1 MLIEDLKLKNPRVI
15 LIDKELPGID
25 YALLKETVDGLA
37 NKTSIVMMV
46 DPAARENTEHNE
58 IADEIINN
66 LVNKDLLRLI
76 VEKYTT

>member
-1 MLIEDLKLKNPRVI
+1 
-15 LIDKELPGID
+15 
-25 YALLKETVDGLA
+25 
-37 NKTSIVMMV
+37 MMV

-76 VEKYTT
+76 VEKYTK

>member
-1 MLIEDLKLKNPRVI
+1 MI
-15 LIDKELPGID
+15 LIDKEMPD
-25 YALLKETVDGLA
+25 MDFDALKETIESLE
-37 NKTSIVMMV
+37 NTSVVMMV

-76 VEKYTT
+76 VEKYTK